1 MRRVSQQDRIL
12 PQNVGTS
19 NEPKKK
25 KKVNHGLLYGS
36 SLLYTSFCKRLESRL
51 GPKVDGGGG
60 SKQSSNDDHVFKR
73 IAKVIRGIDSP

>member
-25 KKVNHGLLYGS
+25 KKSTMDYYMVRVYCIHLFVRDWNQDW
-36 SLLYTSFCKRLESRL
+36 
-51 GPKVDGGGG
+51 GPKWTGGEDQNNPRTTTMF
-60 SKQSSNDDHVFKR
+60 SKE
-73 IAKVIRGIDSP
+73 SPK